1 MTISDFFKKIFS
13 KIVLLN
19 CLGMIVL
26 TVVLGYVA
34 IEFVSCYTQP
44 GDSVKVPN
52 VRGQKIETV
61 EKKLEALGLRVE
73 VTDTGYIDT
82 YVGGVVLDQF
92 IEPGKMVKPGRVIKL
107 VINASSARAIAV
119 PSLADNCSRREAE
132 ARLRAI
138 GFKNIRVEFTPG
150 DKDWLYNIKVGDKPL
165 KTGTKVPVTALLT
178 LVVGDG
184 MTEDTVDIDFI
195 EDLDASDVLVE
206 EEVMEDGGGL
216 PEDYPTTNESTPQ

>member
-1 MTISDFFKKIFS
+1 MTLQPFFKKIFS

-184 MTEDTVDIDFI
+184 MTEDIVDIDLI

>member
-1 MTISDFFKKIFS
+1 
-13 KIVLLN
+13 
-19 CLGMIVL
+19 
-26 TVVLGYVA
+26 
-34 IEFVSCYTQP
+34 
-44 GDSVKVPN
+44 
-52 VRGQKIETV
+52 
-61 EKKLEALGLRVE
+61 
-73 VTDTGYIDT
+73 
-82 YVGGVVLDQF
+82 
-92 IEPGKMVKPGRVIKL
+92 MVKPGRVIKL